1 MQFFMANTSP
11 LQPPQNIF
19 LEQMRDQMRRMLVRL
34 EEIRALTSAASG
46 AWTPAVDILET
57 EDSIQIKVE
66 MPGVSIENVRATVLD
81 HVLKI
86 EGRKERE
93 NLNENSPSELE
104 RPIRFLCLERSYG
117 SFAFTIALRWQV
129 DVSNVSAK
137 MNEGVLTIHLPKTQT
152 AGREIAIPIKE

>member
-1 MQFFMANTSP
+1 MANTSP
-11 LQPPQNIF
+11 LQPQQNVF

-34 EEIRALTSAASG
+34 EEIRALTSQASG
-46 AWTPAVDILET
+46 AWMPAVDILEM
-57 EDSIQIKVE
+57 EDSILIKIE
-66 MPGVSIENVRATVLD
+66 TPGVTIENVRATVLD

-93 NLNENSPSELE
+93 NLNEKSPSESE

-129 DVSNVSAK
+129 DASAVSAK
-137 MNEGVLTIHLPKTQT
+137 LNDGVLIIHLPKTQT
-152 AGREIAIPIKE
+152 AGREITIPIKE